1 MMDGG
6 ETGQGVAAGK
16 IPLPGLFAEGPIC
29 SHQEGWWG
37 VCCRSEERCWRLAP
51 GTLGK
56 SDQICHLEEMVS
68 LVGDGICL
76 GQMQLWQSIVNI
88 SHGFR

>member
-56 SDQICHLEEMVS
+56 SQTRSVIWRKWCHWWVTAFAWTRCS
-68 LVGDGICL
+68 CG
-76 GQMQLWQSIVNI
+76 
-88 SHGFR
+88 RA